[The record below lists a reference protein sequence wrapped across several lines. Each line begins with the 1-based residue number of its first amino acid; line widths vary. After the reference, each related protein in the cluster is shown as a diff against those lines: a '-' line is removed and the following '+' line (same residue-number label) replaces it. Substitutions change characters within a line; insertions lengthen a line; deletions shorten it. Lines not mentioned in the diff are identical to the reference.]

1 MNLARVLVE
10 YGGSGFTH
18 EGGINITQIG
28 DVGDD
33 LIFALDYYKEGMGV
47 ECSSEHEDSMGV

>member
-1 MNLARVLVE
+1 LARVLVE
-10 YGGSGFTH
+10 YGGLGFTH